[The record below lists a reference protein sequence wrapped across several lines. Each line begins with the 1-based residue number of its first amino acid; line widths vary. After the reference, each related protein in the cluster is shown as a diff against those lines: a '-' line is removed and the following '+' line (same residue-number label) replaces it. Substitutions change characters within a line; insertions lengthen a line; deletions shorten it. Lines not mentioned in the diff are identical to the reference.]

1 MAEHI
6 IYEGKVNIRDK
17 DKDGKPY
24 TIKTGKSAGN
34 NYCLLSFKVDG
45 EWVNLADFSGK
56 ADDIADGQECKVA
69 YSQRF
74 DEFGD
79 PALYNGKPQY
89 NLEAIKAIG
98 EVRSATRSDSPKGD
112 YNAGLGAYQTA
123 LNCATQ
129 ITSALVAAGKYLDVA
144 VEGMPGLAD
153 VTTDILE
160 RAEHFHEYLVTGKAD
175 PLDQALAHADNK
187 DDEEPKENFEF

>member
-129 ITSALVAAGKYLDVA
+129 LHAAIIGQHFDPDLDI
-144 VEGMPGLAD
+144 EEFIL
-153 VTTDILE
+153 TT
-160 RAEHFHEYLVTGKAD
+160 AEHFHEYLVTGKAD